1 MRELVFGPESK
12 FEKYLGYKAA
22 AFGVKGYRPRDEL
35 VYMMY
40 TQVGQQLGRFAM
52 RDDKT
57 MFLFTFA
64 DKNVAGPTDVQGQKA
79 LLRRRFETGGWECPQ
94 ILDALDAAGDL
105 YFDRVSQI
113 RMDPQQGLWTRGR
126 VTLIGDAASCVSLL
140 AGQGTALAMVA
151 AYILAGELRRS
162 RGDYAEAFRR
172 YQALFGPFVLAKQKA
187 ALRFAGSFAPKSR
200 FTLFLRNQVFKL
212 MAVRWIADLAVG
224 RDLADNLALPAY

>member
-1 MRELVFGPESK
+1 MD
-12 FEKYLGYKAA
+12 A
-22 AFGVKGYRPRDEL
+22 RPGNADWRRGFL
-35 VYMMY
+35 RIIA
-40 TQVGQQLGRFAM
+40 GR
-52 RDDKT
+52 
-57 MFLFTFA
+57 
-64 DKNVAGPTDVQGQKA
+64 
-79 LLRRRFETGGWECPQ
+79 
-94 ILDALDAAGDL
+94 
-105 YFDRVSQI
+105 
-113 RMDPQQGLWTRGR
+113 
-126 VTLIGDAASCVSLL
+126 
-140 AGQGTALAMVA
+140 QGTALAMVA